1 MKLAP
6 VNGINVFELVWGSEV
21 IRWEGDCPGLTPGFC
36 IINQALSVDI
46 LNISHEQQRGTFF
59 LIGCMTSEVT
69 SYTEKNPPFGCLQK
83 MPPLNVHKDA
93 AEM

>member
-1 MKLAP
+1 
-6 VNGINVFELVWGSEV
+6 
-21 IRWEGDCPGLTPGFC
+21 
-36 IINQALSVDI
+36 
-46 LNISHEQQRGTFF
+46 
-59 LIGCMTSEVT
+59 MTSEVT